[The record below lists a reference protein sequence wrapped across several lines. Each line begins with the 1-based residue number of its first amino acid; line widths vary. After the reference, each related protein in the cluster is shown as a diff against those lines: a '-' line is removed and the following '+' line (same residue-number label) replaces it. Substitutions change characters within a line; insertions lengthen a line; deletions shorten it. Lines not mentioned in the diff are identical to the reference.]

1 MDRLDPINA
10 RQARNASQA
19 ALLAQTMTFR
29 QAASAY
35 IAAHGKTWKNRVHAA
50 QWPASLEAYAYPALG
65 ACSVAAIDTGLVLK
79 VLEPI
84 WHEIPDTAG
93 RVRGRIE
100 LVLDW
105 ASARGLRA
113 GDNPARWRGH
123 LDKLLPAR
131 SKVRPL
137 VHHPALPYREL
148 PKFIKAVRA
157 RDGVGPRCLEFTI
170 LNAVRTSEA
179 INATWNEIDLKQ
191 RLWTI
196 PA

>member
-1 MDRLDPINA
+1 MRYLTP
-10 RQARNASQA
+10 R
-19 ALLAQTMTFR
+19 
-29 QAASAY
+29 
-35 IAAHGKTWKNRVHAA
+35 
-50 QWPASLEAYAYPALG
+50 
-65 ACSVAAIDTGLVLK
+65 
-79 VLEPI
+79 
-84 WHEIPDTAG
+84 AG
-93 RVRGRIE
+93 CGGRIE